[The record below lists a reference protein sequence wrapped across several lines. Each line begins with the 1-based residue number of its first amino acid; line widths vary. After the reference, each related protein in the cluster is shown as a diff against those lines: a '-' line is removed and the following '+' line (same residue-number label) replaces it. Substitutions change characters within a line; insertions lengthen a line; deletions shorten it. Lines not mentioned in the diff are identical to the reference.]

1 MNLFPFF
8 KKQWYDFSKHF
19 GRMLGRRMLLMNK
32 YEVVLKGDPLAFDR
46 LYRKYHPVVY
56 KFQKKYYL
64 KDFDREDWLQEGR
77 IIFHRSLE
85 KYEEVHNVSIGKFFR
100 SNFENH
106 IRSLIRKQC
115 ALKRTIDTQ
124 SISLDQKIENQGEAF
139 FDYIG
144 TEDGDALEQMIIREK
159 LEQLPIVLSPFER
172 TTFEEYM
179 SGKEL
184 EEIAKATDSREVT
197 VRSAYDR
204 AKKKLKAII
213 YD

>member
-1 MNLFPFF
+1 
-8 KKQWYDFSKHF
+8 
-19 GRMLGRRMLLMNK
+19 MNK
-32 YEVVLKGDPLAFDR
+32 YEDILKGDTVAFDR

-56 KFQKKYYL
+56 KFWKKYYL

-85 KYEEVHNVSIGKFFR
+85 RYEEAHNVTLGKFFK

-106 IRSLIRKQC
+106 VRSLIRKQC

-124 SISLDQKIENQGEAF
+124 SVSLDQKIEYQGESF
-139 FDYIG
+139 FDYIE
-144 TEDGDALEQMIIREK
+144 TEEADILEQMIIREK
-159 LEQLPIVLSPFER
+159 LEELPTILSPFER
-172 TTFEEYM
+172 ITFEGYIN
-179 SGKEL
+179 GKEL
-184 EEIAKATDSREVT
+184 KEIAKDIDSREVT

-204 AKKKLKAII
+204 VKKKVRAII

>member
-1 MNLFPFF
+1 
-8 KKQWYDFSKHF
+8 
-19 GRMLGRRMLLMNK
+19 MNK
-32 YEVVLKGDPLAFDR
+32 YEGILTEEAEAFDC

-56 KFQKKYYL
+56 KFRRKYYL

-85 KYEEVHNVSIGKFFR
+85 KYEEEHNVSIGKFFKA
-100 SNFENH
+100 NFENH
-106 IRSLIRKQC
+106 IRSLVRRQC
-115 ALKRTIDTQ
+115 AQKRTIDTQ
-124 SISLDQKIENQGEAF
+124 SVSLDQKIENQGEIF
-139 FDYIG
+139 FEYMEI
-144 TEDGDALEQMIIREK
+144 EDGDALEQMIIREK
-159 LEQLPIVLSPFER
+159 LEQLPTVLSPFER

-184 EEIAKATDSREVT
+184 KEIARVTDSREIA

-204 AKKKLKAII
+204 AKKKIKAII

>member
-1 MNLFPFF
+1 
-8 KKQWYDFSKHF
+8 
-19 GRMLGRRMLLMNK
+19 MNK
-32 YEVVLKGDPLAFDR
+32 YQDILKGDTVKFDR
-46 LYRKYHPVVY
+46 LYQKYHPVVY

-85 KYEEVHNVSIGKFFR
+85 KYEEVHDVSIGKFFK

-106 IRSLIRKQC
+106 IRSLVRKQC

-124 SISLDQKIENQGEAF
+124 SVSLDQKMENQGESF

-144 TEDGDALEQMIIREK
+144 IEETDVLEQMIIREK
-159 LEQLPIVLSPFER
+159 LEQLPTMLSPFER
-172 TTFEEYM
+172 TTFQEYM
-179 SGKEL
+179 NGKEL
-184 EEIAKATDSREVT
+184 EEIAKDTDSREIT

-204 AKKKLKAII
+204 AKRKLKAII

>member
-1 MNLFPFF
+1 
-8 KKQWYDFSKHF
+8 
-19 GRMLGRRMLLMNK
+19 MNK
-32 YEVVLKGDPLAFDR
+32 YEEILKGDPLAFDR
-46 LYRKYHPVVY
+46 LYRKYHPVVH
-56 KFQKKYYL
+56 KFRKKYYL

-85 KYEEVHNVSIGKFFR
+85 KYEEEHSVSIGTFFK

-106 IRSLIRKQC
+106 IRSLVRKQC
-115 ALKRTIDTQ
+115 AIKRTIDAQ
-124 SISLDQKIENQGEAF
+124 SVSLDQKIEKQGESF

-144 TEDGDALEQMIIREK
+144 TEDTNVLEQMIIREK
-159 LEQLPIVLSPFER
+159 LEQLPTVLSPFER
-172 TTFEEYM
+172 ITFEEYM

-184 EEIAKATDSREVT
+184 EEIAKDTDNREIT